1 MKNNPLNFFRDSD
14 TCVCRGAKNKRFNK
28 MTNAIIDT
36 DKTNRLHTEIID
48 AEDRQKEQAPIIV
61 VD

>member
-1 MKNNPLNFFRDSD
+1 
-14 TCVCRGAKNKRFNK
+14 

-36 DKTNRLHTEIID
+36 DKTNRLHKPIID
-48 AEDRQKEQAPIIV
+48 AEKRQKEQAPIIE